1 MDEHAYCPHCRA
13 LLLERAPHPFPAR
26 PVRCAACHLL
36 VGPGRSRDVDGRAR
50 RPVAAAAPADDA
62 VLTVLQDL
70 QGQARDV
77 AVQGITSEFPAL
89 GGPVAGGDPDA
100 PLVGA

>member
-13 LLLERAPHPFPAR
+13 LLLERAPYPFPAR

-36 VGPGRSRDVDGRAR
+36 VGPGRSRDASGRAR
-50 RPVAAAAPADDA
+50 RPSAVAVQVDDP

-70 QGQARDV
+70 QGQTRDV
-77 AVQGITSEFPAL
+77 AIQGITSEFPAL
-89 GGPVAGGDPDA
+89 SGPVAGTDPDG